1 MSGISIYR
9 WQVRVYELA
18 KQAPLIDVSQE
29 LDAMIVQVQSL
40 QEVIDTQETTQR
52 NALLA
57 DTFLKLA
64 LVAQILNVD
73 LEKEVARVWEGRK

>member
-1 MSGISIYR
+1 
-9 WQVRVYELA
+9 VYELA